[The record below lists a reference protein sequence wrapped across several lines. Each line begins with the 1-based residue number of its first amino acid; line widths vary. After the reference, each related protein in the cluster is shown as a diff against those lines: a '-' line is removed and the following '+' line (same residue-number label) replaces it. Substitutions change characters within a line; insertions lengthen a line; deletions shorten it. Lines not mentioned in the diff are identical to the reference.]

1 MTLNLTSRRA
11 VAGRSALLVAAPPA
25 SAPLASALLAP
36 SLLAIAELCLLSCL
50 FSTPA
55 LAQHGVGAAH
65 PMGTANPGGMMGE
78 RGMHT
83 AAPGNPGHFG
93 RPPVDSHGQPRMGL
107 QLGLGGRWWDDHG
120 TVHKLKLNPDQQHH
134 MDAIF
139 ETNKPTLI
147 TLYTNLQREE
157 MGLANLSHADLQD
170 ETKVFA
176 AIDRVSQ
183 ARTDLE
189 KENAHIL
196 LQIRQQLDP
205 QQLDTLDRQ
214 IASSH

>member
-1 MTLNLTSRRA
+1 MAT
-11 VAGRSALLVAAPPA
+11 G
-25 SAPLASALLAP
+25 
-36 SLLAIAELCLLSCL
+36 
-50 FSTPA
+50 
-55 LAQHGVGAAH
+55 
-65 PMGTANPGGMMGE
+65 NPGVMMGE

-83 AAPGNPGHFG
+83 APPGMHPGSPGHFE
-93 RPPVDSHGQPRMGL
+93 RPGFDSHGQPRMGL
-107 QLGLGGRWWDDHG
+107 QLGLSGRWWDDHG
-120 TVHKLKLNPDQQHH
+120 TARKLKLNPDQQHH

-139 ETNKPTLI
+139 EVNKPTLI

-157 MGLANLSHADLQD
+157 MGLANLSDADLGD

-189 KENAHIL
+189 KEKAHYL

-205 QQLDTLDRQ
+205 QQLDTLDKQ

>member
-1 MTLNLTSRRA
+1 MTPNLTSRRT
-11 VAGRSALLVAAPPA
+11 VAGRF
-25 SAPLASALLAP
+25 ALLALAQVC
-36 SLLAIAELCLLSCL
+36 LLLCLISA
-50 FSTPA
+50 PA
-55 LAQHGVGAAH
+55 LAQHGGGGAH
-65 PMGTANPGGMMGE
+65 PMGTGAPGGMMPP
-78 RGMHT
+78 RGP
-83 AAPGNPGHFG
+83 ASNSSAPGTPGHFD
-93 RPPVDSHGQPRMGL
+93 RPALDSRGQPRMGL

-120 TVHKLKLNPDQQHH
+120 TARKLNLNPDQQRH
-134 MDAIF
+134 MDTIF
-139 ETNKPTLI
+139 EANKPTLI
-147 TLYTNLQREE
+147 NLYTNLQREE
-157 MGLANLSHADLQD
+157 MNLAGLSRTDLQD

-205 QQLDTLDRQ
+205 QQLDTLDHQ

>member
-1 MTLNLTSRRA
+1 LTLNLTSRRT
-11 VAGRSALLVAAPPA
+11 VAGRFALLAA
-25 SAPLASALLAP
+25 APLASARLAP
-36 SLLAIAELCLLSCL
+36 ALLAIAELCLVSCL
-50 FSTPA
+50 VSAPA
-55 LAQHGVGAAH
+55 LAQHGGSGAH
-65 PMGTANPGGMMGE
+65 PPPMATGNPGVMMGE

-83 AAPGNPGHFG
+83 APGMHGNPGHFE
-93 RPPVDSHGQPRMGL
+93 RPALDSHGQPRMGL

-120 TVHKLKLNPDQQHH
+120 TVRKLKLNTDQQRH
-134 MDAIF
+134 MDTIF
-139 ETNKPTLI
+139 EANKPTLI
-147 TLYTNLQREE
+147 NLYTNLQREE
-157 MGLANLSHADLQD
+157 LNLANLSRTDLQD

-189 KENAHIL
+189 KENAHYL

-205 QQLDTLDRQ
+205 HQLDTLDRQ

>member
-1 MTLNLTSRRA
+1 M
-11 VAGRSALLVAAPPA
+11 
-25 SAPLASALLAP
+25 
-36 SLLAIAELCLLSCL
+36 
-50 FSTPA
+50 ST
-55 LAQHGVGAAH
+55 
-65 PMGTANPGGMMGE
+65 GTPGGMMGE

-83 AAPGNPGHFG
+83 TAPGNPE
-93 RPPVDSHGQPRMGL
+93 RPGFDSHGKPRMGL

-120 TVHKLKLNPDQQHH
+120 TARKLNLNPDQQRH
-134 MDAIF
+134 MDTIF
-139 ETNKPTLI
+139 EANKPTLI
-147 TLYTNLQREE
+147 NLYTNLQREE
-157 MGLANLSHADLQD
+157 MNLAGLSRTDLQD

-205 QQLDTLDRQ
+205 QQLDTLDHQ